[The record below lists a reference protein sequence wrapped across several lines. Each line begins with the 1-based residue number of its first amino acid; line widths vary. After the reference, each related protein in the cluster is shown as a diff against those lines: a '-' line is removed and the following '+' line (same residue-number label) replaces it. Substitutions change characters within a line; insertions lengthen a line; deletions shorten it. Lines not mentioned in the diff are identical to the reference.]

1 MARVVRA
8 LTGLS
13 STGSMAIGPGSS
25 QSSLCGDGPL
35 MIDPRVP
42 VQSISHHRRRWSPRA
57 RVGPASPRRA
67 GKLIVLALTMV
78 LLGTGIWVGD
88 SLLVS
93 DRSTSAASGYTIQR
107 PGTAIGGNDSVRVSN
122 VGMSAPAGYTAQQMI
137 FDDQFSGTTLDAT
150 KWSAF
155 LGAQGSAW
163 NDYGNLPA
171 PYSGPN
177 TPITEN
183 AAMFG
188 PSQVSVDNGLTLT
201 ATRNTNQYAD
211 TYPWISGVVTTEG
224 KFSLPV
230 GGWYVQVKAKMP
242 DQTQG
247 MWPAIWFLPGVPG
260 TAANEF
266 DGYEGGFVG
275 ADPNQIMHSNY
286 FADQGPEQKN
296 YSVKSD
302 VTAGYHIYGFRFIP
316 GHSITAYFDGRQ
328 VWQVDSS
335 TDVTITPEPYEIIL
349 ELQVAAPGT
358 TWWHSGTTGAT
369 RSASMDIAE
378 VRAYS
383 DS

>member
-1 MARVVRA
+1 M
-8 LTGLS
+8 
-13 STGSMAIGPGSS
+13 
-25 QSSLCGDGPL
+25 
-35 MIDPRVP
+35 
-42 VQSISHHRRRWSPRA
+42 QSISHHRGRWSARA
-57 RVGPASPRRA
+57 RVGTAPPRRA
-67 GKLIVLALTMV
+67 GRLIILALTMV

-88 SLLVS
+88 SLLGS
-93 DRSTSAASGYTIQR
+93 DRSTSAASGYNIQR
-107 PGTAIGGNDSVRVSN
+107 PGTAIAAKVTAQASN
-122 VGMSAPAGYTAQQMI
+122 VAMSVPAGYTTQQMI

-155 LGAQGSAW
+155 LGAQGNVW
-163 NDYGNLPA
+163 NNNGNLPP

-177 TPITEN
+177 TPTTEN
-183 AAMFG
+183 AAMYG
-188 PSQVSVDNGLTLT
+188 PSQVSVDNGLKLT

-211 TYPWISGVVTTEG
+211 SYPWMSGVVTTEG

-286 FADQGPEQKN
+286 FADQGPVQKN

-302 VTAGYHIYGFRFIP
+302 VTAGYHVYGFRFIP

-328 VWQVDSS
+328 VWQVDASS
-335 TDVTITPEPYEIIL
+335 NIAITPEPYEIIL
-349 ELQVAAPGT
+349 ELQVAGPGA
-358 TWWHSGTTGAT
+358 TWWHSVTTDAT

>member
-1 MARVVRA
+1 MARVVPV

-13 STGSMAIGPGSS
+13 STGSRAISPRSS

-35 MIDPRVP
+35 MSDPRVP
-42 VQSISHHRRRWSPRA
+42 ETSISHHRRGRSARA
-57 RVGPASPRRA
+57 RVGPRQARRA
-67 GKLIVLALTMV
+67 ARLILLAMTMV

-88 SLLVS
+88 SMFS
-93 DRSTSAASGYTIQR
+93 DRSTSAASDYTMQR
-107 PGTAIGGNDSVRVSN
+107 PAAAIGATDSVRNAN
-122 VGMSAPAGYTAQQMI
+122 VPMAAPAGYTAQQMI

-150 KWSAF
+150 KWSSF
-155 LGAQGSAW
+155 LGAQGGAW
-163 NDYGNLPA
+163 NDNGNLPA

-177 TPITEN
+177 TPITED

-211 TYPWISGVVTTEG
+211 SYPWISGVVTTEG
-224 KFSLPV
+224 KFSLPL

-275 ADPNQIMHSNY
+275 ANPNQTMHSNY

-302 VTAGYHIYGFRFIP
+302 VTAGYHVYGFRFIP

-328 VWQVDSS
+328 VWQVEASS
-335 TDVTITPEPYEIIL
+335 GVTITPEPYEIIL
-349 ELQVAAPGT
+349 ELQVAGPGA
-358 TWWHSGTTGAT
+358 TWWHSGTTVAT
-369 RSASMDIAE
+369 GSSSMDIAE

>member
-1 MARVVRA
+1 
-8 LTGLS
+8 
-13 STGSMAIGPGSS
+13 
-25 QSSLCGDGPL
+25 
-35 MIDPRVP
+35 
-42 VQSISHHRRRWSPRA
+42 
-57 RVGPASPRRA
+57 
-67 GKLIVLALTMV
+67 MV
-78 LLGTGIWVGD
+78 LLGTGIGVGT

-93 DRSTSAASGYTIQR
+93 GRSTSAASGYTIQR
-107 PGTAIGGNDSVRVSN
+107 PGKAIGANDSARASN
-122 VGMSAPAGYTAQQMI
+122 VSLSAPAGYTTQQMI

-155 LGAQGSAW
+155 LGAQGNAW
-163 NDYGNLPA
+163 NNHGNLPA

-183 AAMFG
+183 EAMFG

-201 ATRNTNQYAD
+201 ATRNTNQYAG

-224 KFSLPV
+224 KFSLPM

-275 ADPNQIMHSNY
+275 ADPNQIMHSTY
-286 FADQGPEQKN
+286 FADQGQEQKN

-328 VWQVDSS
+328 VWQVRR
-335 TDVTITPEPYEIIL
+335 VERHRHH
-349 ELQVAAPGT
+349 PGT
-358 TWWHSGTTGAT
+358 IRDHPRTSSGWAGCNVVAQRNDGCYALGEHGHRRGACVFRLVARLSSALTEGGPCPADLDRGPLGRPRGQQAVLRRDPMVFEHPSSLRTRRVACGASSRPVTAMTTPSLAPPGN
-369 RSASMDIAE
+369 S
-378 VRAYS
+378 V
-383 DS
+383 

>member
-1 MARVVRA
+1 MTGTPSVVEF
-8 LTGLS
+8 
-13 STGSMAIGPGSS
+13 
-25 QSSLCGDGPL
+25 
-35 MIDPRVP
+35 P
-42 VQSISHHRRRWSPRA
+42 VSREPRRRTRGRGQPARA
-57 RVGPASPRRA
+57 RVRTAPTRKVGILNVVS
-67 GKLIVLALTMV
+67 LALV
-78 LLGTGIWVGD
+78 ALALALLGTDIWTSD
-88 SLLVS
+88 SLVPS
-93 DRSTSAASGYTIQR
+93 DGAMPT
-107 PGTAIGGNDSVRVSN
+107 
-122 VGMSAPAGYTAQQMI
+122 PAGYTAQQLL
-137 FDDQFSGTTLDAT
+137 FDDQFSGTTLDST
-150 KWSAF
+150 RWNSY
-155 LGAQGSAW
+155 LGAQGQRWTGS
-163 NDYGNLPA
+163 GLPT
-171 PYSGPN
+171 PYSGGVPTN
-177 TPITEN
+177 N
-183 AAMFG
+183 AEYYD
-188 PSQVSVDNGLTLT
+188 PKQVSVDYGLTLT
-201 ATRNTNQYAD
+201 ARRAATGDVGFGPYS
-211 TYPWISGVVTTEG
+211 WVSGVVTTEG

-242 DQTQG
+242 DQTRG

-328 VWQVDSS
+328 VWQVDASS
-335 TDVTITPEPYEIIL
+335 DITITPEPYEIIL
-349 ELQVAAPGT
+349 ELQVAGPGA

>member
-1 MARVVRA
+1 M
-8 LTGLS
+8 G
-13 STGSMAIGPGSS
+13 
-25 QSSLCGDGPL
+25 
-35 MIDPRVP
+35 
-42 VQSISHHRRRWSPRA
+42 
-57 RVGPASPRRA
+57 
-67 GKLIVLALTMV
+67 

-88 SLLVS
+88 SLFVS

-107 PGTAIGGNDSVRVSN
+107 PGTAIGANDSVRASN
-122 VGMSAPAGYTAQQMI
+122 VGMSAPTGYTAQQMI

-163 NDYGNLPA
+163 NDHGNLPA

-177 TPITEN
+177 TPITFN

-188 PSQVSVDNGLTLT
+188 PSQVGVDNGLTLT

-247 MWPAIWFLPGVPG
+247 MWPAIWFLPGVPS

-266 DGYEGGFVG
+266 DGYEGGVVG

-328 VWQVDSS
+328 VWQVDASS
-335 TDVTITPEPYEIIL
+335 DITITPEPYEIIL
-349 ELQVAAPGT
+349 ELQVAGPGA

>member
-1 MARVVRA
+1 
-8 LTGLS
+8 
-13 STGSMAIGPGSS
+13 
-25 QSSLCGDGPL
+25 
-35 MIDPRVP
+35 
-42 VQSISHHRRRWSPRA
+42 
-57 RVGPASPRRA
+57 
-67 GKLIVLALTMV
+67 
-78 LLGTGIWVGD
+78 
-88 SLLVS
+88 
-93 DRSTSAASGYTIQR
+93 
-107 PGTAIGGNDSVRVSN
+107 
-122 VGMSAPAGYTAQQMI
+122 
-137 FDDQFSGTTLDAT
+137 
-150 KWSAF
+150 
-155 LGAQGSAW
+155 
-163 NDYGNLPA
+163 
-171 PYSGPN
+171 
-177 TPITEN
+177 
-183 AAMFG
+183 MFG

-201 ATRNTNQYAD
+201 ATPNTNQYAD

-328 VWQVDSS
+328 VWQVDASS
-335 TDVTITPEPYEIIL
+335 AITITPEPYEIIL
-349 ELQVAAPGT
+349 ELQVAAPGA

-369 RSASMDIAE
+369 GSASMEIAE

>member
-1 MARVVRA
+1 
-8 LTGLS
+8 
-13 STGSMAIGPGSS
+13 
-25 QSSLCGDGPL
+25 
-35 MIDPRVP
+35 
-42 VQSISHHRRRWSPRA
+42 
-57 RVGPASPRRA
+57 
-67 GKLIVLALTMV
+67 MV

-88 SLLVS
+88 SLLGS
-93 DRSTSAASGYTIQR
+93 DRSTSAASGYNIQR
-107 PGTAIGGNDSVRVSN
+107 PGTAIAAKVTAQASN
-122 VGMSAPAGYTAQQMI
+122 VAISVPAGYTTQQMI

-155 LGAQGSAW
+155 LGAQGNAW
-163 NDYGNLPA
+163 NNNGNLPP

-177 TPITEN
+177 TPTTEN
-183 AAMFG
+183 AAMYG

-211 TYPWISGVVTTEG
+211 SYPWISGVVTTEG
-224 KFSLPV
+224 KFSLPM

-275 ADPNQIMHSNY
+275 TDPNQIMHSNY
-286 FADQGPEQKN
+286 FADQGPIQKN

-316 GHSITAYFDGRQ
+316 GRSITAYFDGRQ
-328 VWQVDSS
+328 VWQVNASS
-335 TDVTITPEPYEIIL
+335 NITITPEPYEIIL
-349 ELQVAAPGT
+349 ELQVAGPGAM
-358 TWWHSGTTGAT
+358 WWHSGTTDAT